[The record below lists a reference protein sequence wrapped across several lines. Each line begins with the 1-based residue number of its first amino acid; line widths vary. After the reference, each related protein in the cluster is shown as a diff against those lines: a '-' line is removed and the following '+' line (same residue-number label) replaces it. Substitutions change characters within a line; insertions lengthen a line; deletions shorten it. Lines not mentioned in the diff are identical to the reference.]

1 MNKLQILGR
10 EGHKELVW
18 EPEQVNAQDPE
29 ALAAIA
35 EAEQILE
42 DALARGHAAFRVD
55 APDEPA
61 IRYGVEG
68 LRRSTVDVPEM
79 YYNLAEAFR
88 LRGDWER
95 AIYCY
100 RRYHNANPTT
110 ESARKIQYCQQMATR
125 QQRGAIPEQSTT
137 QAPPETQHEENAD
150 TNNLLDQ

>member
-1 MNKLQILGR
+1 MVG
-10 EGHKELVW
+10 GM
-18 EPEQVNAQDPE
+18 
-29 ALAAIA
+29 LAMRWI
-35 EAEQILE
+35 
-42 DALARGHAAFRVD
+42 
-55 APDEPA
+55 EPA